1 MAVRLRLMRMG
12 KKKQPTYR
20 VVAADSRSP
29 RNGRFIEIIGTYQ
42 PRLEPSVVKI
52 DNERAVHWLQNG
64 AQPSETVEKLLKIS
78 GAWADYKGEQFVPPV
93 PPTPKTKSSVKK
105 SEPSAPVS
113 ESNDSDEAKSEDLEV
128 EETSQDDE
136 VAVVEDDESTDDS
149 STVVGTF
156 TCTISDA
163 ANGKI
168 TMQMTNST
176 TAAIE
181 EGMYVYDLEIT
192 ASSGT
197 VTRIMEGKVTVN
209 PEVTR

>member
-78 GAWADYKGEQFVPPV
+78 GAWADFKGEQFVPPV
-93 PPTPKTKSSVKK
+93 PPAPKTKSSMKK

-113 ESNDSDEAKSEDLEV
+113 ESDDSNEAKSEEV
-128 EETSQDDE
+128 EETPQDDE
-136 VAVVEDDESTDDS
+136 VAVAEADDSTDDEADS
-149 STVVGTF
+149 V
-156 TCTISDA
+156 SD
-163 ANGKI
+163 GDD
-168 TMQMTNST
+168 
-176 TAAIE
+176 E
-181 EGMYVYDLEIT
+181 EQ
-192 ASSGT
+192 S
-197 VTRIMEGKVTVN
+197 
-209 PEVTR
+209 

>member
-42 PRLEPSVVKI
+42 PRLEPAVVKI

-78 GAWADYKGEQFVPPV
+78 GAWADFKGEQFVPPV
-93 PPTPKTKSSVKK
+93 PPAPKTKSSMKK

-113 ESNDSDEAKSEDLEV
+113 EADDSNEAKSEEV
-128 EETSQDDE
+128 EETPQDDE
-136 VAVVEDDESTDDS
+136 VAVAEDVDSTDDEADS
-149 STVVGTF
+149 V
-156 TCTISDA
+156 SD
-163 ANGKI
+163 GDD
-168 TMQMTNST
+168 
-176 TAAIE
+176 E
-181 EGMYVYDLEIT
+181 EQ
-192 ASSGT
+192 S
-197 VTRIMEGKVTVN
+197 
-209 PEVTR
+209 

>member
-78 GAWADYKGEQFVPPV
+78 GARADYKGEQFVPPV
-93 PPTPKTKSSVKK
+93 PPAPKTKSSMKK

-113 ESNDSDEAKSEDLEV
+113 ESDDSNEAKSEEV
-128 EETSQDDE
+128 EETPQDDE
-136 VAVVEDDESTDDS
+136 VAVAEDDDSTDDEADS
-149 STVVGTF
+149 V
-156 TCTISDA
+156 SD
-163 ANGKI
+163 GDD
-168 TMQMTNST
+168 
-176 TAAIE
+176 E
-181 EGMYVYDLEIT
+181 EQ
-192 ASSGT
+192 S
-197 VTRIMEGKVTVN
+197 
-209 PEVTR
+209 

>member
-42 PRLEPSVVKI
+42 PRLEQSVVKI

-78 GAWADYKGEQFVPPV
+78 GAWADFKGEQFVPPV
-93 PPTPKTKSSVKK
+93 PPAPKTKSSMKK

-113 ESNDSDEAKSEDLEV
+113 ESDDSNEAKSEEV
-128 EETSQDDE
+128 EETPQDDE
-136 VAVVEDDESTDDS
+136 VAVAEDDDSTDDEADS
-149 STVVGTF
+149 V
-156 TCTISDA
+156 SD
-163 ANGKI
+163 GDD
-168 TMQMTNST
+168 
-176 TAAIE
+176 E
-181 EGMYVYDLEIT
+181 EQ
-192 ASSGT
+192 S
-197 VTRIMEGKVTVN
+197 
-209 PEVTR
+209 

>member
-93 PPTPKTKSSVKK
+93 PPAPKTKSSLKK

-113 ESNDSDEAKSEDLEV
+113 ESDDSDEAKSEEV
-128 EETSQDDE
+128 EETPQDDE
-136 VAVVEDDESTDDS
+136 VAVAEDVDSTDDEADS
-149 STVVGTF
+149 V
-156 TCTISDA
+156 SD
-163 ANGKI
+163 GDD
-168 TMQMTNST
+168 
-176 TAAIE
+176 E
-181 EGMYVYDLEIT
+181 EQ
-192 ASSGT
+192 S
-197 VTRIMEGKVTVN
+197 
-209 PEVTR
+209 

>member
-78 GAWADYKGEQFVPPV
+78 GAWADFKGEQFVPPV
-93 PPTPKTKSSVKK
+93 PPAPKTKSSLKK
-105 SEPSAPVS
+105 SEPSAPVP
-113 ESNDSDEAKSEDLEV
+113 ESDDSDEGKSEEV
-128 EETSQDDE
+128 EETPQDDE
-136 VAVVEDDESTDDS
+136 VAVAEDDHSTDDEADS
-149 STVVGTF
+149 V
-156 TCTISDA
+156 SD
-163 ANGKI
+163 GDD
-168 TMQMTNST
+168 
-176 TAAIE
+176 E
-181 EGMYVYDLEIT
+181 EQ
-192 ASSGT
+192 S
-197 VTRIMEGKVTVN
+197 
-209 PEVTR
+209 

>member
-78 GAWADYKGEQFVPPV
+78 GAWADFKGEQFVPPV
-93 PPTPKTKSSVKK
+93 PPAPKTKSSLKK
-105 SEPSAPVS
+105 SEPSAPVP
-113 ESNDSDEAKSEDLEV
+113 ESDEAKSEEV
-128 EETSQDDE
+128 EETPQDDE
-136 VAVVEDDESTDDS
+136 VAVAEDDHSTDDEADS
-149 STVVGTF
+149 V
-156 TCTISDA
+156 SD
-163 ANGKI
+163 GDD
-168 TMQMTNST
+168 
-176 TAAIE
+176 E
-181 EGMYVYDLEIT
+181 EQ
-192 ASSGT
+192 S
-197 VTRIMEGKVTVN
+197 
-209 PEVTR
+209 

>member
-78 GAWADYKGEQFVPPV
+78 GAWADFKGEQFVPPV
-93 PPTPKTKSSVKK
+93 PPAPKTKSSLKK
-105 SEPSAPVS
+105 SEPSAPVP
-113 ESNDSDEAKSEDLEV
+113 ESNDSDEAKSEEP
-128 EETSQDDE
+128 EETPQDDE
-136 VAVVEDDESTDDS
+136 VAVAEDDDSTDDEADS
-149 STVVGTF
+149 V
-156 TCTISDA
+156 SD
-163 ANGKI
+163 GDD
-168 TMQMTNST
+168 
-176 TAAIE
+176 E
-181 EGMYVYDLEIT
+181 EQ
-192 ASSGT
+192 S
-197 VTRIMEGKVTVN
+197 
-209 PEVTR
+209 

>member
-78 GAWADYKGEQFVPPV
+78 GAWADFKGEQFVPPV
-93 PPTPKTKSSVKK
+93 PPAPKTKSSLKK
-105 SEPSAPVS
+105 SEPSAPVP
-113 ESNDSDEAKSEDLEV
+113 ESDEAKSEEV
-128 EETSQDDE
+128 EETPQDDE
-136 VAVVEDDESTDDS
+136 VAVAEDDHSADDEADS
-149 STVVGTF
+149 V
-156 TCTISDA
+156 SD
-163 ANGKI
+163 GDD
-168 TMQMTNST
+168 
-176 TAAIE
+176 E
-181 EGMYVYDLEIT
+181 EQ
-192 ASSGT
+192 S
-197 VTRIMEGKVTVN
+197 
-209 PEVTR
+209 

>member
-93 PPTPKTKSSVKK
+93 PPAPKTKSSMKK

-113 ESNDSDEAKSEDLEV
+113 ESDDSNEAKSEEV
-128 EETSQDDE
+128 EETPQDDE
-136 VAVVEDDESTDDS
+136 VAVAEDDDSTDDEADS
-149 STVVGTF
+149 V
-156 TCTISDA
+156 SD
-163 ANGKI
+163 GDD
-168 TMQMTNST
+168 
-176 TAAIE
+176 E
-181 EGMYVYDLEIT
+181 EQ
-192 ASSGT
+192 S
-197 VTRIMEGKVTVN
+197 
-209 PEVTR
+209 

>member
-1 MAVRLRLMRMG
+1 MRMG

-78 GAWADYKGEQFVPPV
+78 GAWADFKGEQFVPPV
-93 PPTPKTKSSVKK
+93 PPAPKTKSSLKK

-113 ESNDSDEAKSEDLEV
+113 ESDDSNEAKSEEV
-128 EETSQDDE
+128 EETPQDDE
-136 VAVVEDDESTDDS
+136 VAVAEDDDSTDDEADS
-149 STVVGTF
+149 V
-156 TCTISDA
+156 SD
-163 ANGKI
+163 GDD
-168 TMQMTNST
+168 
-176 TAAIE
+176 E
-181 EGMYVYDLEIT
+181 EQ
-192 ASSGT
+192 S
-197 VTRIMEGKVTVN
+197 
-209 PEVTR
+209 

>member
-78 GAWADYKGEQFVPPV
+78 GALADFKGEQFVPPV
-93 PPTPKTKSSVKK
+93 PPAPKTKSSMKK

-113 ESNDSDEAKSEDLEV
+113 ESDDSNEAKSEEV
-128 EETSQDDE
+128 EETPQDDE
-136 VAVVEDDESTDDS
+136 VAVAEDDDSTDDEADS
-149 STVVGTF
+149 V
-156 TCTISDA
+156 SD
-163 ANGKI
+163 GDD
-168 TMQMTNST
+168 
-176 TAAIE
+176 E
-181 EGMYVYDLEIT
+181 EQ
-192 ASSGT
+192 S
-197 VTRIMEGKVTVN
+197 
-209 PEVTR
+209 

>member
-78 GAWADYKGEQFVPPV
+78 GAWADFKGEQFVPPV
-93 PPTPKTKSSVKK
+93 PPAPKTKSSMKK
-105 SEPSAPVS
+105 SEPSAPVY
-113 ESNDSDEAKSEDLEV
+113 ESDDSNEAKSEEV
-128 EETSQDDE
+128 EETPQDDE
-136 VAVVEDDESTDDS
+136 VAVAEDDDSTDDEADS
-149 STVVGTF
+149 V
-156 TCTISDA
+156 SD
-163 ANGKI
+163 GDD
-168 TMQMTNST
+168 
-176 TAAIE
+176 E
-181 EGMYVYDLEIT
+181 EQ
-192 ASSGT
+192 S
-197 VTRIMEGKVTVN
+197 
-209 PEVTR
+209 

>member
-78 GAWADYKGEQFVPPV
+78 GAWADFKGEQFVPPV
-93 PPTPKTKSSVKK
+93 PPAPKTKSSMKK

-113 ESNDSDEAKSEDLEV
+113 ESDDSNEAKSEEV
-128 EETSQDDE
+128 EETPQDDE
-136 VAVVEDDESTDDS
+136 VAVAEDDDSAYDEADSVSDGDD
-149 STVVGTF
+149 
-156 TCTISDA
+156 
-163 ANGKI
+163 
-168 TMQMTNST
+168 
-176 TAAIE
+176 E
-181 EGMYVYDLEIT
+181 EQ
-192 ASSGT
+192 S
-197 VTRIMEGKVTVN
+197 
-209 PEVTR
+209 

>member
-93 PPTPKTKSSVKK
+93 PPAPKTKSSLKK
-105 SEPSAPVS
+105 SEPSAPAP
-113 ESNDSDEAKSEDLEV
+113 ESNDSDEAKSEEP
-128 EETSQDDE
+128 EETPQDDE
-136 VAVVEDDESTDDS
+136 VAVAEDNHSTDDEADS
-149 STVVGTF
+149 V
-156 TCTISDA
+156 SD
-163 ANGKI
+163 GDD
-168 TMQMTNST
+168 
-176 TAAIE
+176 E
-181 EGMYVYDLEIT
+181 EQ
-192 ASSGT
+192 S
-197 VTRIMEGKVTVN
+197 
-209 PEVTR
+209 

>member
-78 GAWADYKGEQFVPPV
+78 GAWADFKGEQFVPPV
-93 PPTPKTKSSVKK
+93 PPAPKTKSSLKK
-105 SEPSAPVS
+105 SEPSAPAP
-113 ESNDSDEAKSEDLEV
+113 ESNDSDEAKSEEP
-128 EETSQDDE
+128 EETPQDDE
-136 VAVVEDDESTDDS
+136 VAVAEDDHSTDDETDS
-149 STVVGTF
+149 V
-156 TCTISDA
+156 SD
-163 ANGKI
+163 GDD
-168 TMQMTNST
+168 
-176 TAAIE
+176 E
-181 EGMYVYDLEIT
+181 EQ
-192 ASSGT
+192 S
-197 VTRIMEGKVTVN
+197 
-209 PEVTR
+209 

>member
-78 GAWADYKGEQFVPPV
+78 GAWADFKGEQFVPPV
-93 PPTPKTKSSVKK
+93 PPAPKTKSSMKK

-113 ESNDSDEAKSEDLEV
+113 ESDDSDEAKSEEV
-128 EETSQDDE
+128 EETPQDDE
-136 VAVVEDDESTDDS
+136 VAVAEDDDSTDDEADS
-149 STVVGTF
+149 V
-156 TCTISDA
+156 SD
-163 ANGKI
+163 GDD
-168 TMQMTNST
+168 
-176 TAAIE
+176 E
-181 EGMYVYDLEIT
+181 EQ
-192 ASSGT
+192 S
-197 VTRIMEGKVTVN
+197 
-209 PEVTR
+209 

>member
-78 GAWADYKGEQFVPPV
+78 GAWADFKGEQFVPPF
-93 PPTPKTKSSVKK
+93 PPDPKTKSSIKK

-113 ESNDSDEAKSEDLEV
+113 ESDDSNEAKSEEV
-128 EETSQDDE
+128 EETPQDDE
-136 VAVVEDDESTDDS
+136 VAVAEDVDSTDDEADS
-149 STVVGTF
+149 V
-156 TCTISDA
+156 SD
-163 ANGKI
+163 GDD
-168 TMQMTNST
+168 
-176 TAAIE
+176 E
-181 EGMYVYDLEIT
+181 EQ
-192 ASSGT
+192 S
-197 VTRIMEGKVTVN
+197 
-209 PEVTR
+209 

>member
-1 MAVRLRLMRMG
+1 MAVRLRRMRMG

-93 PPTPKTKSSVKK
+93 PPAPKTKSSLKK
-105 SEPSAPVS
+105 SEPSAPAP
-113 ESNDSDEAKSEDLEV
+113 ESNDSDEAKSEEP
-128 EETSQDDE
+128 EEAPQDDE
-136 VAVVEDDESTDDS
+136 VAVAEDDDSTDDEADS
-149 STVVGTF
+149 V
-156 TCTISDA
+156 SD
-163 ANGKI
+163 GDD
-168 TMQMTNST
+168 
-176 TAAIE
+176 E
-181 EGMYVYDLEIT
+181 EQ
-192 ASSGT
+192 S
-197 VTRIMEGKVTVN
+197 
-209 PEVTR
+209 

>member
-93 PPTPKTKSSVKK
+93 PPAPKTKSSLKK

-113 ESNDSDEAKSEDLEV
+113 ESDDSDEAKSEEV
-128 EETSQDDE
+128 EETPQDDE
-136 VAVVEDDESTDDS
+136 VAVAEDDDSTDDEADS
-149 STVVGTF
+149 V
-156 TCTISDA
+156 SD
-163 ANGKI
+163 GDD
-168 TMQMTNST
+168 
-176 TAAIE
+176 E
-181 EGMYVYDLEIT
+181 EQ
-192 ASSGT
+192 S
-197 VTRIMEGKVTVN
+197 
-209 PEVTR
+209 

>member
-78 GAWADYKGEQFVPPV
+78 GAWADFKGEQFVPPV
-93 PPTPKTKSSVKK
+93 PPAPKTKSTLKK

-113 ESNDSDEAKSEDLEV
+113 ESDDSDEAKSEEV
-128 EETSQDDE
+128 EETPQDDE
-136 VAVVEDDESTDDS
+136 VAVAEDVDSTDDEADS
-149 STVVGTF
+149 V
-156 TCTISDA
+156 SD
-163 ANGKI
+163 GDD
-168 TMQMTNST
+168 
-176 TAAIE
+176 E
-181 EGMYVYDLEIT
+181 EQ
-192 ASSGT
+192 S
-197 VTRIMEGKVTVN
+197 
-209 PEVTR
+209 

>member
-78 GAWADYKGEQFVPPV
+78 GAWADFKGEQFVPPV
-93 PPTPKTKSSVKK
+93 PPAPKTKSSLKK
-105 SEPSAPVS
+105 SEPCAPVS
-113 ESNDSDEAKSEDLEV
+113 ESDDSDEAKSEEV
-128 EETSQDDE
+128 EETPQDDE
-136 VAVVEDDESTDDS
+136 VAVAEDVDSTDDEADS
-149 STVVGTF
+149 V
-156 TCTISDA
+156 SD
-163 ANGKI
+163 GDD
-168 TMQMTNST
+168 
-176 TAAIE
+176 E
-181 EGMYVYDLEIT
+181 EQ
-192 ASSGT
+192 S
-197 VTRIMEGKVTVN
+197 
-209 PEVTR
+209 

>member
-52 DNERAVHWLQNG
+52 DNERAVHWLQHG

-93 PPTPKTKSSVKK
+93 PPAPKTKSSMKK

-113 ESNDSDEAKSEDLEV
+113 ESDDSNEAKSEEV
-128 EETSQDDE
+128 EETPQDDE
-136 VAVVEDDESTDDS
+136 VAVAEDDDSTDDEADS
-149 STVVGTF
+149 V
-156 TCTISDA
+156 SD
-163 ANGKI
+163 GDD
-168 TMQMTNST
+168 
-176 TAAIE
+176 E
-181 EGMYVYDLEIT
+181 EQ
-192 ASSGT
+192 S
-197 VTRIMEGKVTVN
+197 
-209 PEVTR
+209 